1 MNTSFYFKDY
11 WLGLLRVWDNK
22 IGLLEGK
29 QFKTKIGKNESNL
42 ERLRKKPSANIQ
54 VLCTV
59 PDEGDRNMIRDY
71 LIFKLKVKENID
83 IKKLYNPR

>member
-22 IGLLEGK
+22 IGLREGK
-29 QFKTKIGKNESNL
+29 QLTTKIGKNEGNL
-42 ERLRKKPSANIQ
+42 ERLRKKHSASIQ

-59 PDEGDRNMIRDY
+59 PDEGDRNMVRDD
-71 LIFKLKVKENID
+71 LIFKLKVKENTD